1 MSMGGAMDGGG
12 NEHKDKEDQ
21 REGTEDSSGADD
33 NLVSVFRILLMPGPS
48 LLFQVGDHVHEV
60 EERRAQQQQILQ
72 F

>member
-21 REGTEDSSGADD
+21 REGTEGSSGADD
-33 NLVSVFRILLMPGPS
+33 NLVSVFGSLWGLILLYF
-48 LLFQVGDHVHEV
+48 LVGDRCVHEV
-60 EERRAQQQQILQ
+60 EEARAQQEILQ